1 MSSLNVLGFGWLD
14 LPLLPFSLSD
24 KANENGAI
32 CLLWPRGVD
41 NTCIYM
47 YVRDVWPGHMAE
59 PSPPDRCC
67 HRLNAL
73 QIICSLSKFAPR
85 NWVIATMA
93 GREKWPLILKK
104 LWNLLNDITWE
115 LLRAFY
121 TLMED
126 SFADWFTGI
135 TGKIYSCY
143 LLALQYHSLQNNKY

>member
-1 MSSLNVLGFGWLD
+1 MGRTISGLFLLNPGPPFDFHQSISNSWSVIMSSLNVLGFGWLD

-93 GREKWPLILKK
+93 GGEKWPLIPKK
-104 LWNLLNDITWE
+104 LWNSVKWHN
-115 LLRAFY
+115 LRVTKDFLH
-121 TLMED
+121 TN
-126 SFADWFTGI
+126 GR
-135 TGKIYSCY
+135 
-143 LLALQYHSLQNNKY
+143 